1 MDIRDKYFNR
11 GLFLIMPLVGILI
24 VGVYMISYGITDPSE
39 SLKLIIHGIVMTSGL
54 WLGCIVIV
62 TFLWKRYPWETWP
75 LKHLLLEIILIL
87 VYTLIFSSIFYTL
100 EKKYWIV
107 PDIGNIGIEIFL
119 TLLITYFITAL
130 HESVFF
136 YQQWKYNFSRSVRL
150 EKDNLEAKYESL
162 KAQVNPHFL
171 FNSLNGLS
179 TLVGDNPAAVD
190 YVQNLSD
197 LLRYMLKGG
206 QNELVKL
213 EEELAVTNSY
223 IKLQMARFEGA
234 LNIHIHITE
243 EAQSLSLPP
252 LALQMLIEN
261 CINHN
266 IISSESPLSI
276 RISADKDSITVTNN
290 FQPKHNPASTGQG
303 LKNISGRYSFFTGR
317 GVEIS
322 SGPETFSVSLPL
334 LKPEL

>member
-1 MDIRDKYFNR
+1 MDIRNNSFNR
-11 GLFLIMPLVGILI
+11 SLIIIIPLVGILI
-24 VGVYMISYGITDPSE
+24 VGVFMISYGITDPSE
-39 SLKLIIHGIVMTSGL
+39 SLKLIIHGIVMTAGL

-62 TFLWKRYPWETWP
+62 TYLWKRYPWETYP
-75 LKHLLLEIILIL
+75 LKHLLLEFFLIL
-87 VYTLIFSSIFYTL
+87 AYTLIFSSIFYTL

-179 TLVGDNPAAVD
+179 TLVGDNPAAVE

-197 LLRYMLKGG
+197 LLRYMLKGS

-213 EEELAVTNSY
+213 EEELAVTSSY
-223 IKLQMARFEGA
+223 IKLQLARFEGA
-234 LNIHIHITE
+234 LNIHINIPE
-243 EAQSLSLPP
+243 DAESLSLPP
-252 LALQMLIEN
+252 LALQMLVEN

-266 IISSESPLSI
+266 IVASDKPLSI
-276 RISADKDSITVTNN
+276 RISADKDSVTVTNN

-303 LKNISGRYSFFTGR
+303 LKNIRGRYSFFTGR
-317 GVEIS
+317 EVEIS
-322 SGPETFSVSLPL
+322 SGPDTFSVSLPL
-334 LKPEL
+334 LKPEI